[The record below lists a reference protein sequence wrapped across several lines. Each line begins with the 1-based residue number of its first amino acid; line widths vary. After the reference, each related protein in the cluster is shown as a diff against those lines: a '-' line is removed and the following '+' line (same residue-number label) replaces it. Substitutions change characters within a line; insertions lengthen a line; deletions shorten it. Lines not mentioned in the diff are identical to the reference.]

1 MGGKEKGK
9 ERRRRGWGRR
19 EGVEG
24 GEEEGWEGWKERE
37 GRGRGGGGRRRE
49 AEGKW
54 EVKYHRILIAKE
66 QPVPPS
72 TTAELEWWT
81 AIVD

>member
-9 ERRRRGWGRR
+9 ERRQRGWGRR

-24 GEEEGWEGWKERE
+24 GEEEGGEVWKERE
-37 GRGRGGGGRRRE
+37 ERGRGGGGRRRE

-54 EVKYHRILIAKE
+54 EVKYHRILIQKE
-66 QPVPPS
+66 QPVPRLQPLNWS
-72 TTAELEWWT
+72 GGLQ
-81 AIVD
+81 